1 MIVYD
6 NGLGIP
12 GRTGCRQDGSLGM
25 IGMSERARSVGGHAS
40 LQNAA
45 GPRHAGV
52 PVGALGALVSRR
64 AATVT
69 LRIMLVDDH
78 PIVRRGVR
86 DILVDAFPGA
96 TVEEV
101 GSGADAVSL
110 AGSHN
115 WDVAILDLT
124 LPDGSGLDVLKRL
137 RQLQPR
143 VPVLILSMHAP
154 EHFARRAI
162 LAGAS
167 GYLTKDTADT
177 ELVTAVTQ
185 LLQGGRYFGADVMQ
199 GVVLSMH
206 PDSPDRPHERLSDR
220 EYQVLRMIGRGKTV
234 SEIASELTL
243 SVKTVSTYRTRVLEK
258 MGMRTNAEL
267 TRYAVQHGLE

>member
-1 MIVYD
+1 M
-6 NGLGIP
+6 
-12 GRTGCRQDGSLGM
+12 
-25 IGMSERARSVGGHAS
+25 
-40 LQNAA
+40 
-45 GPRHAGV
+45 
-52 PVGALGALVSRR
+52 SRR

-101 GSGADAVSL
+101 RSGADAVSL
-110 AGSHN
+110 AGTHN
-115 WDVAILDLT
+115 WDFAILDLT

-185 LLQGGRYFGADVMQ
+185 LLQGGRYFGPDVMQ

-220 EYQVLRMIGRGKTV
+220 EYQVLRMIGHGKTV